1 MKLAILVSAILTAAA
16 PTVLAQD
23 NAPPVQLHPVGASA
37 AQLSKPKT
45 AKPAKAPKPQGGNNA
60 GGLGF
65 GSHDSNQP
73 INVSSDSF
81 VGDLANKIGTYI
93 GNVIVIQG
101 DMRLR
106 ADQVKVHI
114 AQGKPTHIE
123 AIGKVVV
130 SAPNGTATGDN
141 GVYELGPRTITMTGH
156 VVLTKEKDVM
166 RGTKLVMDM
175 NTNLAHLY
183 AQGMPGGR
191 VQGLFIPPP
200 QKSGTQNNDK
210 KSAPKAEPKPARV
223 QQTIDPGTPGTPAEN
238 PATPPK

>member
-1 MKLAILVSAILTAAA
+1 MKLQFFFSAMLSVALQALLAQAQSAAA
-16 PTVLAQD
+16 P
-23 NAPPVQLHPVGASA
+23 
-37 AQLSKPKT
+37 
-45 AKPAKAPKPQGGNNA
+45 PAKNPAAKQASGP
-60 GGLGF
+60 GLNF
-65 GSHDSNQP
+65 GSHDSNAP
-73 INVSSDSF
+73 INVSADSF
-81 VGDLANKIGTYI
+81 VGDLASKIGTYI
-93 GNVIVIQG
+93 GNVIIIQG

-123 AIGKVVV
+123 AHGKVVV
-130 SAPNGTATGDN
+130 SAPNGTGTGDD
-141 GVYELGPRTITMTGH
+141 GFYDLGPRTITLTGR

-191 VQGLFIPPP
+191 VQGLFIPPA
-200 QKSGTQNNDK
+200 QKSGSGDK
-210 KSAPKAEPKPARV
+210 GKSGATASKPARV
-223 QQTIDPGTPGTPAEN
+223 QQTIDPGATQI

>member
-1 MKLAILVSAILTAAA
+1 MKLGVFLFGMLAVAAQAFEQAQSSPAAQPAKKAAAQPAKKTAAK
-16 PTVLAQD
+16 Q
-23 NAPPVQLHPVGASA
+23 ASGPG
-37 AQLSKPKT
+37 LSL
-45 AKPAKAPKPQGGNNA
+45 GN
-60 GGLGF
+60 
-65 GSHDSNQP
+65 HDSNAP
-73 INVSSDSF
+73 INVSADSF
-81 VGDLANKIGTYI
+81 VGDLATKIGTYL

-106 ADQVKVHI
+106 ADQVRVHV

-123 AIGKVVV
+123 AHGKVVV
-130 SAPNGTATGDN
+130 SAPSGTGTGDD
-141 GVYELGPRTITMTGH
+141 GFYELGPRTITLTGR

-183 AQGMPGGR
+183 AQGMPGNR

-200 QKSGTQNNDK
+200 QKAGAGDKGKSGAT
-210 KSAPKAEPKPARV
+210 APKPGRV
-223 QQTIDPGTPGTPAEN
+223 QQTIDPGTAQN